1 VTIAEQLGSDP
12 KFGPFATVLRCAELM
27 LAVLT
32 HECDINTRLWGR
44 CVYEMFFA
52 VTNGVIVRLAPH
64 VTTILLQLGN
74 VLEDV
79 CVNKAKSRVKSIN
92 ARCGTLKT
100 R

>member
-1 VTIAEQLGSDP
+1 
-12 KFGPFATVLRCAELM
+12 M
-27 LAVLT
+27 
-32 HECDINTRLWGR
+32 
-44 CVYEMFFA
+44 YEMFFA

-79 CVNKAKSRVKSIN
+79 CVNKAKSRVKSID

>member
-1 VTIAEQLGSDP
+1 
-12 KFGPFATVLRCAELM
+12 
-27 LAVLT
+27 
-32 HECDINTRLWGR
+32 
-44 CVYEMFFA
+44 VYEMFFA
-52 VTNGVIVRLAPH
+52 VTNGVIVRVAPH

-79 CVNKAKSRVKSIN
+79 CVNKAKSRVKSTD